1 MLVDVKRT
9 VCNGSVFKWLMAAGT
24 AWLEHNQQT
33 VNQLNVFPVPDG
45 DTGTN
50 MLLTMRKAYG
60 EVINLDEQHV
70 GKMSSAVARGALM
83 GARGNSG
90 VILSQLLRGFAA
102 ELENYEMFD
111 SELFA
116 QALQNAVKS
125 AYAAV
130 IEPVEG
136 TILTVAREAAE
147 AVIAAAPREP
157 DLVRLLETMLEAA
170 KTSLKRTPD
179 LLPILKKAG
188 VVDSGGQ
195 GFVFIVEGMVRL
207 LRGEPVNIAASNG
220 VLTDTEHW
228 QDALVPED
236 EAGYGYDVQ
245 FLMHG
250 ENMNVDEIRAKID
263 AMGWSTL
270 VVGDSRLIKVHVH
283 VHDPGQ
289 PLSYAIS
296 TGAELD
302 DLVVENMQRQYHK
315 YVEKRVEHE
324 QETAAHVQVEGVAV
338 ITVASGDGLHRL
350 FVKDLGAAHVIS
362 GGQTMNPSTEDFI
375 AAIRKLPNE
384 EIILLPNNKNII
396 MAAQQA
402 ASMTTD
408 RRVRVVPSRTIQQ
421 GIAAMFAY
429 ANMHDSTFDELESE
443 MADAL
448 NSIVSCDVTHATR
461 DAEIDGVSVRAGQ
474 IIGLLNGKLVASGE
488 NYADVIRNLLV
499 SGKAAS
505 HELITLY
512 YGDQITDAEA
522 HYLVE
527 TLTPEFPALELEVV
541 SGGQPLY
548 PYLISIE

>member
-9 VCNGSVFKWLMAAGT
+9 VCNGSIFKWLMAAGT

-60 EVINLDEQHV
+60 EVVNLDEPHV
-70 GKMSSAVARGALM
+70 GKMSAAVSRGALM

-102 ELENYEMFD
+102 ELEHYEMFD
-111 SELFA
+111 AEIFA
-116 QALQNAVKS
+116 RALQSAVRA

-136 TILTVAREAAE
+136 TILTVAREAVE
-147 AVIAAAPREP
+147 ATVTAAHTET
-157 DLVRLLETMLEAA
+157 DLVRLIEILLESA

-207 LRGEPVNIAASNG
+207 LRGEPVNIVGSNG
-220 VLTDTEHW
+220 VVRDTEHW
-228 QDALVPED
+228 QAALVPDD
-236 EAGYGYDVQ
+236 EEGYGYDVQ

-250 ENMNVDEIRAKID
+250 ENMNVEEIRARID

-270 VVGDSRLIKVHVH
+270 VVGDSKLIKVHVH

-302 DLVVENMQRQYHK
+302 DLVVENMQRQYHS
-315 YVEKRVEHE
+315 YVEKRIEHE
-324 QETAAHVQVEGVAV
+324 HIAAPQIAGVAV
-338 ITVASGDGLHRL
+338 ITVASGDGLQRL
-350 FVKDLGAAHVIS
+350 FSKDLNAAHVIS

-375 AAIRKLPNE
+375 AAIAKLSSD

-402 ASMTTD
+402 AAMITD
-408 RRVRVVPSRTIQQ
+408 KRIRVVPSRTVQQ
-421 GIAAMFAY
+421 GIATMFAY
-429 ANMHDSTFDELESE
+429 QPS
-443 MADAL
+443 DAL
-448 NSIVSCDVTHATR
+448 DDVEAAMTEALASIISCDVTRATR
-461 DAEIDGVSVRAGQ
+461 DAEIDGIAVRTGQ
-474 IIGLLNGKLVASGE
+474 IIGLINGKLVVAGE
-488 NYADVIRNLLV
+488 NYADVVRRLLV
-499 SGKAAS
+499 QGANDR
-505 HELITLY
+505 HELITIY
-512 YGDQITDAEA
+512 YGDDITDADA

-527 TLTPEFPALELEVV
+527 TLAPEFAQFEFEVV
-541 SGGQPLY
+541 PGGQPLY